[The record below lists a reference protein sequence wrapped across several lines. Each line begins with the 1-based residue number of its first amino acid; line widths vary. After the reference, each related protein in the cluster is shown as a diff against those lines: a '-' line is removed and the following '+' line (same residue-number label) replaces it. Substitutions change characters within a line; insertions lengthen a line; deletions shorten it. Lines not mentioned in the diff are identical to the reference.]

1 MRAPRNPPPGFSRA
15 THVQSSVRGYWRFG
29 RLCVHCQ
36 SLPKFARAVRS
47 SFLPLDDKRPRDRCR
62 VCRCVVVTGEKR
74 FPRKKKRSIR
84 LRRKVGKMTV
94 KILGPPYWKSLR
106 SLAKQCDVSA
116 HPREIA
122 WPKLAS
128 SLAPRRDACR
138 APHGCDGGCSLTH
151 FAALNTHPRPD
162 TCACADA
169 SAGKIL
175 RTSRLMHTCSACP
188 LRRSSRPWPPEPR

>member
-1 MRAPRNPPPGFSRA
+1 
-15 THVQSSVRGYWRFG
+15 
-29 RLCVHCQ
+29 
-36 SLPKFARAVRS
+36 
-47 SFLPLDDKRPRDRCR
+47 
-62 VCRCVVVTGEKR
+62 
-74 FPRKKKRSIR
+74 
-84 LRRKVGKMTV
+84 MTV

-162 TCACADA
+162 TCACADECRKNPA
-169 SAGKIL
+169 HFPTDAYVFGLPVAQEFTAMATGTTVTKGV
-175 RTSRLMHTCSACP
+175 
-188 LRRSSRPWPPEPR
+188 